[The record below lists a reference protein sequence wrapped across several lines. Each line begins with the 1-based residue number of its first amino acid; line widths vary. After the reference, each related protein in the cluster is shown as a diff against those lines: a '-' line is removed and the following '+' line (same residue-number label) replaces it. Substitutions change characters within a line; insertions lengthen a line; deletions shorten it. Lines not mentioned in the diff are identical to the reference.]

1 MLLSLGKTVFLT
13 SRMPELY
20 TTQFQAGLGML
31 DECRLFTELWEPGST
46 NRDLEERVL
55 EEGVLPN
62 VTARR
67 VRNLVAEMWSPRFSP
82 EEFTPAKD
90 LKQVL
95 DYLSRNS
102 LSQFICLFT
111 ARAQLIF
118 REFLTELFWP
128 IYESGRSVLD
138 RQEVKEFIIQAMDEG
153 KTQQR
158 WSESTVHRVTGYLTG
173 AAIDF
178 DYLNKDGSSSFELSP
193 PSIDHKL
200 VIYLAYDLHFR
211 NLSDNAVLSHEDWK
225 LWGMNAEDVF
235 RQLQYLGR
243 SGHFMVQGSTDLV
256 RLNWTYKTKEEVLD
270 VVAR

>member
-1 MLLSLGKTVFLT
+1 MRSSLGKTVLLT
-13 SRMPELY
+13 SLMPDLY
-20 TTQFQAGLGML
+20 TTQFGAGLGML
-31 DECRLFTELWEPGST
+31 DECRLFTELWEPGIT
-46 NRDLEERVL
+46 NRNLEERVL

-67 VRNLVAEMWSPRFSP
+67 VRNLVSEMWSPRFSR
-82 EEFTPAKD
+82 EDFTPAKD
-90 LKQVL
+90 LKRVI

-118 REFLTELFWP
+118 RDFLSELFWP
-128 IYESGRSVLD
+128 IYESGRSVMD
-138 RQEVKEFIIQAMDEG
+138 RQEVKDFIIQAMDEG
-153 KTQQR
+153 KTVKR
-158 WSESTVHRVTGYLTG
+158 WTDNMVNRVTGYLAG
-173 AAIDF
+173 AGIDF
-178 DYLNKDGSSSFELSP
+178 DYLNKNGQGSYELSP

-200 VIYLAYDLHFR
+200 AIYLAYDLHFK

-270 VVAR
+270 VIAR